1 VATGVS
7 RNIQNLYSS
16 FMHICKHGGGE
27 GKCIC
32 WYASRQFQLWLTVER
47 KCILRRRI
55 RVLWGQGNE
64 VAKRQPSCAMHS
76 TELWIKD
83 VQPEIQCEYEVVFR
97 FVLMGQHDIRTKI
110 CMRNSSSTSM
120 YTAPVTVFS
129 LKQKPAWLRLARAQG
144 TLEI

>member
-1 VATGVS
+1 MLNVATGVS
-7 RNIQNLYSS
+7 QNILNLYSS
-16 FMHICKHGGGE
+16 FMHICKYGGGK

-32 WYASRQFQLWLTVER
+32 WYASGQFRLWLTVER

-83 VQPEIQCEYEVVFR
+83 VQPEIQCE
-97 FVLMGQHDIRTKI
+97 
-110 CMRNSSSTSM
+110 
-120 YTAPVTVFS
+120 
-129 LKQKPAWLRLARAQG
+129 
-144 TLEI
+144 